1 MRAEKLR
8 RSVDDI
14 DNRRCTTMKTRRFA
28 QYALGGL
35 RGVAACGSRLQR
47 LEQRQSRRR
56 REAGAGRA
64 HIRKRVRNQF
74 KKGDPMKIKLGK
86 GACCIATAPAAR
98 LFVLVTCLAAFA
110 LGALPAGAT
119 VPGTNGKIVFAQDP
133 LGSFTIDPDGTDPH
147 QIGPVGSTFC
157 TTWSPDSSKVLC
169 QLFSE
174 EGVQPATA
182 NPDGSGF
189 TLLNPPLVLFC
200 LNWSPDGSRLLCH
213 TGEGADPA
221 EAGLYTV
228 RSSDA
233 GDLVR
238 VTADPPNGF
247 DSPYGYSP
255 DGSRILYAQFTD
267 EQGTLFS
274 VKPDG
279 SDPVQLSPPALSVI
293 DLDFFD
299 RIGAD
304 WAPDSSRVAF
314 AAFDQSS
321 RRTGLFVVA
330 ADGSGLRLVTPSG
343 IGALSAQWSPN
354 GDLIAFTSCISSRNC
369 RIPQAWVVHPDGTGL
384 RQVTPPVNGDV
395 FWTPVWS
402 PDSTKLLLDRVDL
415 HSGQTSLWTVNTD
428 GSGLSKLA
436 DTTSHS
442 SYAWGSAPAE

>member
-1 MRAEKLR
+1 MRTPLVITLFAVSGQRLR
-8 RSVDDI
+8 WAGSLLACVWARG
-14 DNRRCTTMKTRRFA
+14 RQEMRF
-28 QYALGGL
+28 LL
-35 RGVAACGSRLQR
+35 RGRVCLVALLA
-47 LEQRQSRRR
+47 
-56 REAGAGRA
+56 
-64 HIRKRVRNQF
+64 IV
-74 KKGDPMKIKLGK
+74 
-86 GACCIATAPAAR
+86 
-98 LFVLVTCLAAFA
+98 LAA
-110 LGALPAGAT
+110 LVALPAGAT
-119 VPGTNGKIVFAQDP
+119 VSGTNGKIVFAQDFP
-133 LGSFTIDPDGTDPH
+133 LTSFTIDPDGTDPH

-174 EGVQPATA
+174 EGVRPATA

-213 TGEGADPA
+213 TDEGADPA

-247 DSPYGYSP
+247 DFPYGYSP
-255 DGSRILYAQFTD
+255 DGSRILYAQFAD

-279 SDPVQLSPPALSVI
+279 SDPVQLSPPSLSVI

-299 RIGAD
+299 RVGAD

-321 RRTGLFVVA
+321 RRTGLFVVN
-330 ADGSGLRLVTPSG
+330 ADGSGLRQITPPG
-343 IGALSAQWSPN
+343 VGALSAQWSPN
-354 GDLIAFTSCISSRNC
+354 GALIAFSSCCGISH
-369 RIPQAWVVHPDGTGL
+369 AWVVHPNGTGL
-384 RQVTPPVNGDV
+384 RRVTPSR
-395 FWTPVWS
+395 FLTPVWS
-402 PDSTKLLLDRVDL
+402 PDSTKLLLNSRDRNN
-415 HSGQTSLWTVNTD
+415 QTSLWTVNTD
-428 GSGLSKLA
+428 GSELSKLT
-436 DTTSHS
+436 DTTSFAQP
-442 SYAWGSAPAE
+442 AWGSAPAE